1 MMKIQIDYPVTIGR
15 VNKNSFIPF
24 IFTISSLNFILGR
37 WIGFSMV
44 DETIV
49 FILFLFGIYKTN
61 LFKNKEFRVYILS
74 LVIFLVYSLFFGVN
88 VPQAALFDFL
98 LFLKPFFSFF
108 VAFLIPFQLTENIRK
123 LYRNIFVLTSIYCI
137 IQAPFI
143 EKIYPNTS
151 AYYSICLVSALSFL
165 FFSKLRKVDLVFA
178 IFVITFGFLSKRA
191 KFVTEYV
198 FILGVIFLVRNK
210 IKLDLKYI
218 ILLLIL
224 GTIAIYLS
232 WAKFELYF
240 INGIEEEA
248 VRSIMYSLVPEILRD
263 YFPFGPGLG
272 SFNTEGAAKFYSPL
286 YRIYNVD
293 YIWGMRQIDYKT
305 DADFLKDT
313 FYPALSEL
321 GIFGYVGYIWFWYK
335 RWIESKKLSL
345 NSYKLFL
352 IVFMIVSIQNIA
364 DNCFTSESGVFYLM
378 LLGMLV
384 NKSKVNLNR
393 I

>member
-1 MMKIQIDYPVTIGR
+1 M
-15 VNKNSFIPF
+15 
-24 IFTISSLNFILGR
+24 SL
-37 WIGFSMV
+37 
-44 DETIV
+44 
-49 FILFLFGIYKTN
+49 
-61 LFKNKEFRVYILS
+61 
-74 LVIFLVYSLFFGVN
+74 
-88 VPQAALFDFL
+88 
-98 LFLKPFFSFF
+98 
-108 VAFLIPFQLTENIRK
+108 
-123 LYRNIFVLTSIYCI
+123 YCI

-143 EKIYPNTS
+143 ENIYPNTS
-151 AYYSICLVSALSFL
+151 TYYSICLVSALSFL
-165 FFSKLRKVDLVFA
+165 FFSKLSKVDLLFA

-263 YFPFGPGLG
+263 YFPFGSGLG
-272 SFNTEGAAKFYSPL
+272 SFNTEGAARFYSPL
-286 YRIYNVD
+286 YSIYNVD

-335 RWIESKKLSL
+335 RWIGSKNLSL

-352 IVFMIVSIQNIA
+352 IVFIIVSIQNIA

-393 I
+393 FQHSRNSIILNR